1 MEDDIE
7 TNNQIQVNQNIIE
20 FNPGVQPED
29 EDISIEFQDFE
40 LDEETIVSEVENYK
54 GNDEFMNYKEYMEIF
69 DEYLEI
75 KKSNIK
81 EAYSNSLYFI
91 KKIISFYNKET
102 FFDCY
107 FLTLKCPPQIKNEK
121 SEKFISF
128 NTQIDK
134 EKIYLNFDKESK
146 IINYKITPDN
156 LQFQI
161 SLNINKNSI
170 HFPISNIDEAKKQ
183 ITIIYGSKRK
193 SNITFD
199 NVNTKIFDNILN
211 KNLSDNIVL
220 NANSLNENIEQN
232 GNNSFAN
239 ENTIESKETSSNDL
253 SSSRSNTFLSI
264 NDENL
269 NIVTKEINDNI
280 FNIINKEKIGGKNFK
295 IIANQ
300 TFELMCNIVLNRNI
314 TVKNYKSK
322 NPDKINS
329 FFKLEGKNKINTF
342 QIDLYIQKL
351 NGKELNKIYNKY
363 PKNFLWFE
371 NLCINEKDNYEI
383 IGEVSNNIINNARQ
397 KISQQFNYIHLIKEF
412 NNYKYKKN
420 DKFISLCKLY
430 DLNNLEKIFI
440 LFTDGSYIKIKY
452 IFNIINKYSKE
463 IESLINN
470 QNDIKDLLNKLKEY
484 IPGNDANILNI
495 DIEKFKNFFIFYNNL
510 KCSGIKFCFCF
521 ISDIIE
527 DKLENKIEEDIKYYL
542 DNNKDMIQIIQENSI
557 DKEDKE
563 NNPNKDKKFILEIYE
578 HIKKNNRLKLGMMK
592 ITDELN
598 KKIKEFV
605 YNKNNTLK
613 DLDVLFAQ
621 FQQKNSFNFSKM
633 AGKILESTE
642 EINLLAKK
650 IYTNLLFLYF
660 IFIVPCE
667 YTIEL
672 SKIKEAIKNS
682 GIECSYLII
691 QKEKMDEIE
700 KEIKLKTPKNK
711 IDVNIFIS
719 NDLVQVRFLKTYK
732 EIGNNYVFYYSDNR
746 IDIPILEIIK
756 KTFISAR
763 KLFVTYFYKNNKY
776 YFNVGKNKKE
786 ILLQHNLVK
795 KIKYDL
801 KLINMK
807 SIDDFDCNCDNI
819 FDILTFKFGEDD
831 EIDKNLIKIGDN
843 YFNSLIDMIK
853 ELLETAK
860 IKKNNKIMDFFINKE
875 RFMEKFKSLIENIKC
890 KCFYKDF
897 WLKYVNNLIE
907 FDKSIKI
914 KNIELVNII
923 KKNK

>member
-156 LQFQI
+156 LQFPI

-269 NIVTKEINDNI
+269 NIVTKDINDNI
-280 FNIINKEKIGGKNFK
+280 FNIINKEKIGGENFE
-295 IIANQ
+295 IIANK

-314 TVKNYKSK
+314 IVKNYKSK

-397 KISQQFNYIHLIKEF
+397 KIS
-412 NNYKYKKN
+412 
-420 DKFISLCKLY
+420 
-430 DLNNLEKIFI
+430 
-440 LFTDGSYIKIKY
+440 
-452 IFNIINKYSKE
+452 
-463 IESLINN
+463 
-470 QNDIKDLLNKLKEY
+470 
-484 IPGNDANILNI
+484 
-495 DIEKFKNFFIFYNNL
+495 
-510 KCSGIKFCFCF
+510 
-521 ISDIIE
+521 
-527 DKLENKIEEDIKYYL
+527 
-542 DNNKDMIQIIQENSI
+542 
-557 DKEDKE
+557 
-563 NNPNKDKKFILEIYE
+563 
-578 HIKKNNRLKLGMMK
+578 
-592 ITDELN
+592 
-598 KKIKEFV
+598 
-605 YNKNNTLK
+605 
-613 DLDVLFAQ
+613 
-621 FQQKNSFNFSKM
+621 
-633 AGKILESTE
+633 
-642 EINLLAKK
+642 
-650 IYTNLLFLYF
+650 
-660 IFIVPCE
+660 
-667 YTIEL
+667 
-672 SKIKEAIKNS
+672 
-682 GIECSYLII
+682 
-691 QKEKMDEIE
+691 
-700 KEIKLKTPKNK
+700 
-711 IDVNIFIS
+711 
-719 NDLVQVRFLKTYK
+719 
-732 EIGNNYVFYYSDNR
+732 
-746 IDIPILEIIK
+746 
-756 KTFISAR
+756 
-763 KLFVTYFYKNNKY
+763 
-776 YFNVGKNKKE
+776 
-786 ILLQHNLVK
+786 
-795 KIKYDL
+795 
-801 KLINMK
+801 
-807 SIDDFDCNCDNI
+807 
-819 FDILTFKFGEDD
+819 
-831 EIDKNLIKIGDN
+831 
-843 YFNSLIDMIK
+843 
-853 ELLETAK
+853 
-860 IKKNNKIMDFFINKE
+860 
-875 RFMEKFKSLIENIKC
+875 
-890 KCFYKDF
+890 
-897 WLKYVNNLIE
+897 
-907 FDKSIKI
+907 
-914 KNIELVNII
+914 
-923 KKNK
+923 